1 MAAEKALAEIAEYLR
16 QTKTGEMTPALAINY
31 IDLSVK
37 IYQEKKPNPMVQGQL
52 EARRAMST
60 YYGGANPLD

>member
-37 IYQEKKPNPMVQGQL
+37 NYQEKKPNPMVQEQL

>member
-1 MAAEKALAEIAEYLR
+1 MAAEKALGEIAEYLR

-37 IYQEKKPNPMVQGQL
+37 IYQEKKPNPMVQEQL

>member
-37 IYQEKKPNPMVQGQL
+37 IYQEKKSNPMVQEQL
-52 EARRAMST
+52 EARRAIQT
-60 YYGGANPLD
+60 YYGGYNLNE

>member
-31 IDLSVK
+31 IGLSVK
-37 IYQEKKPNPMVQGQL
+37 IYQEKKPNPMVQEQL
-52 EARRAMST
+52 EARRTMST

>member
-1 MAAEKALAEIAEYLR
+1 MAAEKALGEIAEYLR

-37 IYQEKKPNPMVQGQL
+37 IYQEKKPNPMVQEQL
-52 EARRAMST
+52 EARRTMRT